1 MISIPD
7 ENIRVTMQGVIEN
20 FLNPKFIS
28 LGMNATGKWINAL
41 TAEASNGVGYIKG
54 LDYTYYLANGRAG
67 GSMPPIAPLQTW
79 VGAKFGIYGNEG
91 RSIAFA
97 VAKKIQREGTDYY
110 PEGTDLLDVLNSREV
125 LDYIYGNLTGF
136 LRVQIEIE
144 IKRMA
149 RNTLIL
155 A

>member
-1 MISIPD
+1 
-7 ENIRVTMQGVIEN
+7 
-20 FLNPKFIS
+20 
-28 LGMNATGKWINAL
+28 
-41 TAEASNGVGYIKG
+41 
-54 LDYTYYLANGRAG
+54 
-67 GSMPPIAPLQTW
+67 MPPIAPLQTW

-125 LDYIYGNLTGF
+125 LDYIYGNLNGF
-136 LRVQIEIE
+136 LRVQIELE

>member
-7 ENIRVTMQGVIEN
+7 ESIRVTMQGVIDN
-20 FLNPKFIS
+20 FLKPKFIS
-28 LGMNATGKWINAL
+28 LGMNATGKWLNAL
-41 TAEASNGVGYIKG
+41 TAEASNGIGYIKG

-97 VAKKIQREGTDYY
+97 VAKKIQREGTDHY

-125 LDYIYGNLTGF
+125 LDYIYGNLNGF
-136 LRVQIEIE
+136 LRVQIELE